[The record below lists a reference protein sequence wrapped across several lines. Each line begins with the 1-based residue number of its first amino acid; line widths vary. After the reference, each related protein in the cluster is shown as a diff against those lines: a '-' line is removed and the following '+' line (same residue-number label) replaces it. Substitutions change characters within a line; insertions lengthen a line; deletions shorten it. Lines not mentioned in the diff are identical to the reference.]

1 MSDQFMGEIRQ
12 VGFNFA
18 PVDWQKCAGQL
29 LKIADNG
36 ALYTLL
42 GTQFDG
48 DGRTVFGVPDLRGR
62 TPVMP
67 GKMDVYRQGQMGG
80 IENNS
85 MTLSQM
91 PAHTHPVYATT
102 ETATDK
108 FPVRP
113 TESNQFAQP
122 NPPGSDFYSSAQ
134 SAAQNTASLISQS
147 VSGSGSGASFSVIQ
161 PTAVVQFIIAIDG
174 QYPSRS

>member
-1 MSDQFMGEIRQ
+1 MSDQFLGEIRQ

-18 PVDWQKCAGQL
+18 PVKWVKCAGQL
-29 LKIADNG
+29 LQITDNV
-36 ALYTLL
+36 ALYSLL
-42 GTQFDG
+42 GIQFNG
-48 DGRTVFGVPDLRGR
+48 DGRSTFGIPDLRGR

-67 GKMDVYRQGQMGG
+67 GLPDIYRQGQAGG
-80 IENNS
+80 IESNT
-85 MTLSQM
+85 MGLTQM

-102 ETATDK
+102 EMATDK

-122 NPPGSDFYSSAQ
+122 NPPTSDFYSSAQ
-134 SAAQNTASLISQS
+134 SAVHNTVSLISQS
-147 VSGSGSGASFSVIQ
+147 VGAAGSGTSFSVVQ

-174 QYPSRS
+174 EYPSRS